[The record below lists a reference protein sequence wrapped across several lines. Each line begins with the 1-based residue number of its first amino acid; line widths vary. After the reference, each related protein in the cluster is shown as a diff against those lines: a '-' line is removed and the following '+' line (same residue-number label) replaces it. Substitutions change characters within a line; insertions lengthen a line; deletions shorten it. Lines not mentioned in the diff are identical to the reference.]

1 MILLQLALYC
11 LLFVVLVK
19 CAAGN
24 SGLNCLYFYPKEY
37 IEEAERRGLADK
49 DAVMKKG
56 KRFMLPFCVVMFAV
70 LILIISVWNG
80 VTDFKTAYIQSCVF
94 LVVTNWFDGIVVDR
108 LWVGRGKLWVIKGME
123 GVPYVKPWKLV
134 LTKRAI
140 ATVLYLIIALAAA
153 GMTALVAEEFG
164 LVLEPLRQR
173 GELAEGPVKA
183 EIGHDEIK
191 FLTFELAA
199 EQGKVI

>member
-49 DAVMKKG
+49 DTVMKRG

-80 VTDFKTAYIQSCVF
+80 VTDFRTAYIQSCIF
-94 LVVTNWFDGIVVDR
+94 LIVTNWFDGIVVDR

-153 GMTALVAEEFG
+153 GIV
-164 LVLEPLRQR
+164 VLL
-173 GELAEGPVKA
+173 
-183 EIGHDEIK
+183 
-191 FLTFELAA
+191 
-199 EQGKVI
+199 GKL

>member
-1 MILLQLALYC
+1 MILLQLVLYC

-56 KRFMLPFCVVMFAV
+56 KRFMLPFCIVMFAV
-70 LILIISVWNG
+70 LIVVISVWNG

-94 LVVTNWFDGIVVDR
+94 LIVTNWFDGIVVDR

-123 GVPYVKPWKLV
+123 SVPYVKPWKLV

-153 GMTALVAEEFG
+153 GIV
-164 LVLEPLRQR
+164 VLL
-173 GELAEGPVKA
+173 
-183 EIGHDEIK
+183 
-191 FLTFELAA
+191 
-199 EQGKVI
+199 GKL